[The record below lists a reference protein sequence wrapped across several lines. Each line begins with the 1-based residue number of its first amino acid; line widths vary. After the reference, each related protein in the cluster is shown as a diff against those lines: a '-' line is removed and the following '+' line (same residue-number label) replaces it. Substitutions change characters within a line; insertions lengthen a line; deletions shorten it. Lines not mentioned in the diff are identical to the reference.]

1 MKAMILVLLG
11 LCFSI
16 LSGCSSRTIF
26 VVYRDVPAN
35 PSFVV
40 IPAND
45 YLDEVA
51 FANVVEA
58 SIIRAGVK
66 VITRPGTIEVSVKK
80 EAGQAQKDKDQDAGK
95 VQSQTVE
102 EKYFRWDETLAD
114 YVVHTYS
121 TGTRVRFTKK
131 STQEVVASFELPGA
145 DAWGGQEKSNEIISE
160 ALRKMGLPVR

>member
-1 MKAMILVLLG
+1 MKAMILALLG

-16 LSGCSSRTIF
+16 LSGCSSKTIF
-26 VVYRDVPAN
+26 VVYRDVPTN

-58 SIIRAGVK
+58 SIIRAGIK
-66 VITRPGTIEVSVKK
+66 VVTRPGTKEVSVKK
-80 EAGQAQKDKDQDAGK
+80 EAAQAQKEIDQDVGN

-102 EKYFRWDETLAD
+102 EKYFRWDDTPAD
-114 YVVHTYS
+114 YVVFTYS
-121 TGTRVRFTKK
+121 GANRVRFTKK
-131 STQEVVASFELPGA
+131 STREVFASFELPGA
-145 DAWGGQEKSNEIISE
+145 ATWGGQEKADKIISE
-160 ALRKMGLPVR
+160 ALTKLGLPVR